1 MNGWFLAM
9 IIMHVLNLGI
19 HLAKHGETKIEKY
32 NVFTQL
38 FGSVIGLALIYMAIK
53 TGF

>member
-9 IIMHVLNLGI
+9 IIINVLNIGI
-19 HLAKHGETKIEKY
+19 ALAKHGETKTEEY

-38 FGSVIGLALIYMAIK
+38 LGSAIGLTIIYMAIK

>member
-1 MNGWFLAM
+1 MNGYFLAM
-9 IIMHVLNLGI
+9 IIINVLNIGI
-19 HLAKHGETKIEKY
+19 ELAKHGEPRKDKH

-38 FGSVIGLALIYMAIK
+38 LGSTIGLTIIYMAIR